1 MNRAQRL
8 TGKKRKNN
16 KRMQRYACRVISMA
30 GTSGEIDKEDYSGV
44 FASYVTRRK
53 NACPNKKFKERS
65 P

>member
-1 MNRAQRL
+1 M
-8 TGKKRKNN
+8 
-16 KRMQRYACRVISMA
+16 ISMA